1 MKRVGY
7 VIIIE
12 SFFFFFA
19 ESLVCLVS
27 DAMSPSAVMIGS
39 EKHVTI
45 VTT

>member
-1 MKRVGY
+1 MKLVDY

-12 SFFFFFA
+12 LFFFA

-27 DAMSPSAVMIGS
+27 DATSPSAVMIGS